1 MGLVVKDCNFVSMKH
16 LLLLFLFVL
25 PFGFLAQDITVF
37 GHCYVKGRKPL
48 EGAKIQLRIVDQKS
62 VNIPMETTSNQQ
74 GYYAFNNL
82 KVGQLIELRYF
93 YNGTELTLNTLLTDN
108 KTLQELPD
116 QNFRIQENLPVV
128 VQREGQ
134 NPFEIEKLPQLNL
147 KGIVGLERTLTLTTA
162 ATSNNELTSN
172 YNVRGGNYDENL
184 VYVNGFQVYRPFL
197 TRSGQ
202 QEGMSFIHSS
212 LVEDVRFSAGG
223 FSSNYG
229 DRLSS
234 VLDITYKTPETF
246 HASAMASLLGVEAH
260 VEEAVNQRFNFLV
273 GARYRSNGYFLNSLP
288 TKGAYNPVFTDAQIL
303 TNYRLNE
310 NWTWTLLGHFSSNTY
325 QFAPQTSQTDFGTA
339 NEAYRLMIYFE
350 GQERSQFQTL
360 MGGTSLKYAKNKTKL
375 DFYLSGFQSDEREYF
390 DILGQYFINELETD
404 PSKEEFGDSIAT
416 LGVGGFLNHGR
427 NRLKAQILS
436 AYHNGS
442 YLLQDGFTDALKNH
456 KRYSELSW
464 GFNVQSDQF
473 RDRLSEWRLIDSAGY
488 SLPQSVPDSIV
499 LYETIKG
506 NLSLDGYRAT
516 AFLQWSNSWT
526 KVSRHKIIS
535 VKTPYKIDGE
545 RRIQTDTL
553 DISTQKFS
561 FQFGLRGG
569 YTSINNEPYY
579 TPRMSL
585 SYAPAAYMWQNGQA
599 VRRGLLFKLSSG
611 FYYQPPFYREF
622 RTFNGQLAL
631 GVQAQKSFHAVLGS
645 EFMFQMWGRST
656 PFKLSSEL
664 YYKYLWDLNPYEIEN
679 VRTRYYATN
688 NAVGYAYGFDVNVHG
703 EFVEGIQSF
712 FKLGLLSTKED
723 IKGDQYTNYYNAAG
737 ERIIFGYSEDQTVVD
752 SVVINPGFIPRPTDQ
767 WFTFGALVQ
776 DQMPGFE
783 AFKVQMGL
791 QFGSPLPYGPPD
803 FTRYKDTLRMRSYF
817 RVDLG
822 LSYDLLHNK
831 NMQQSKVQQSAPLLH
846 KANKGLDQALVSL
859 EIFNVLGVNNVLSKQ
874 WIQDVQG
881 KFYAVPNYLTQRL
894 FNLKIALV
902 L

>member
-1 MGLVVKDCNFVSMKH
+1 M
-16 LLLLFLFVL
+16 
-25 PFGFLAQDITVF
+25 AQNVTVF
-37 GHCYVKGRKPL
+37 GYCFVKGRKPAA
-48 EGAKIQLRIVDQKS
+48 GVKIELSVRNNFS
-62 VNIPMETTSNQQ
+62 VNIPMQTTTNNQ
-74 GYYAFNNL
+74 GYYSFSNL
-82 KVGQLIELRYF
+82 EVGQIIEIQYT
-93 YNGTELTLNTLLTDN
+93 YGELALSLSQIITSN
-108 KTLQELPD
+108 KELQELPE
-116 QNFRIQENLPVV
+116 QNFSIQDNRGVTVRQEA
-128 VQREGQ
+128 Q

-184 VYVNGFQVYRPFL
+184 VYVNGFQVFRPFL

-246 HASAMASLLGVEAH
+246 HVSAMASLLGVEAH

-288 TKGAYNPVFTDAQIL
+288 TKGAYNPVFADAQIL

-310 NWTWTLLGHFSSNTY
+310 FWTWTFLGHFSSNTY
-325 QFAPQTSQTDFGTA
+325 QFAPQTSQSDFGTA

-350 GQERSQFQTL
+350 GQENSQFQTL
-360 MGGTSLKYAKNKTKL
+360 MGGTALKYAKNRTKL
-375 DFYLSGFQSDEREYF
+375 DFYVSGFQSDEKEYF
-390 DILGQYFINELETD
+390 DILGQYYINELETD

-427 NRLKAQILS
+427 NRLQAQILS

-442 YLLQDGFTDALKNH
+442 FLIQDDFSDELKTR
-456 KRYSELSW
+456 KRYNELSW
-464 GFNVQSDQF
+464 GVNLQVDQF
-473 RDRLSEWRLIDSAGY
+473 QDRLSEWRLIDSAGY
-488 SLPQSVPDSIV
+488 SLPQSQPDSIV
-499 LYETIKG
+499 LFETIKG
-506 NLSLDGYRAT
+506 NLALNGYRAT
-516 AFLQWSNSWT
+516 GFLQWSNSWT
-526 KVSRHKIIS
+526 KVSRHKIVS
-535 VKTPYKIDGE
+535 VKSPTKKDGV
-545 RRIQTDTL
+545 RVLYTDTL
-553 DISTQKFS
+553 DLSTKKIN
-561 FQFGLRGG
+561 FQIGLRGG
-569 YTSINNEPYY
+569 YTSVNQEPYF
-579 TPRMSL
+579 TPRMSI
-585 SYAPAAYMWQNGQA
+585 SYAPAAYMWQNGKA
-599 VRRGLLFKLSSG
+599 VRRGLLFIFSSG

-622 RTFNGQLAL
+622 RTFDGNLAL
-631 GVQAQKSFHAVLGS
+631 GVQSQKSFHAVLGS
-645 EFMFQMWGRST
+645 EFQFQMWGRST
-656 PFKLSSEL
+656 PFKLNSEL
-664 YYKYLWDLNPYEIEN
+664 YYKHLWDLNPYEIEN

-688 NAVGYAYGFDVNVHG
+688 NAVGYAYGLDVNVHG

-712 FKLGLLSTKED
+712 FKVGLLSTRED
-723 IKGDQYTNYYNAAG
+723 IDNDQYTIYYNAAG

-752 SVVINPGFIPRPTDQ
+752 STVVFPGFIPRPTDQ

-791 QFGSPLPYGPPD
+791 QYGSRLPYGPPD

-822 LSYDLLHNK
+822 LSYDLLHHRTLT
-831 NMQQSKVQQSAPLLH
+831 SSSEQSAKFL
-846 KANKGLDQALVSL
+846 NKRSHAIDQALVSL
-859 EIFNVLGVNNVLSKQ
+859 EIFNILGVNNVLSKQ

-894 FNLKIALV
+894 FNLKLSIV

>member
-1 MGLVVKDCNFVSMKH
+1 MKQ
-16 LLLLFLFVL
+16 LLLLFWFIL
-25 PFGFLAQDITVF
+25 PLCNWAQDITVY
-37 GHCYVKGRKPL
+37 GHCYLKGKKPAVGVKVRLKV
-48 EGAKIQLRIVDQKS
+48 ADNRS
-62 VNIPMETTSNQQ
+62 VNIDSETTTNTE
-74 GYYAFNNL
+74 GYYSFSNL
-82 KVGQLIELRYF
+82 QKGQILEIHYF
-93 YNGTELTLNTLLTDN
+93 YDSTELTLNTIITEN
-108 KTLQELPD
+108 SKLQALPD
-116 QNFRIQENLPVV
+116 QNFRIQESQTVV
-128 VQREGQ
+128 VQRDGQ

-184 VYVNGFQVYRPFL
+184 VYVNGFQVFRPFL

-223 FSSNYG
+223 FSANYG

-234 VLDITYKTPETF
+234 VLDITYKTPDSF
-246 HASAMASLLGVEAH
+246 HASAMASVLGVETH
-260 VEEAVNQRFNFLV
+260 VEHAVNQRFNFLV
-273 GARYRSNGYFLNSLP
+273 GARYRSNGYFLNTLP
-288 TKGAYNPVFTDAQIL
+288 TKGAYNPIFLDAQIL

-310 NWTWTLLGHFSSNTY
+310 YWTWSILGHFSSNTY
-325 QFAPQTSQTDFGTA
+325 QFSPQTSQTDFGTA

-350 GQERSQFQTL
+350 GQEKSQFQTM
-360 MGGTSLKYAKNKTKL
+360 MGGTSLKYDHNRTKL

-427 NRLKAQILS
+427 NRLQARIIS

-442 YLLQDGFTDALKNH
+442 YLFVDGFTDENKNH

-464 GFNVQSDQF
+464 GFNVQHDQF
-473 RDRLSEWRLIDSAGY
+473 TDRLSEWRLIDSAGY
-488 SLPQSVPDSIV
+488 SLPQTMPDSIV

-506 NLSLDGYRAT
+506 NLAMNGFRTTGY
-516 AFLQWSNSWT
+516 LQWSNSWI
-526 KVSRHKIIS
+526 KLSRGKIIQLKS
-535 VKTPYKIDGE
+535 SQKTAGE
-545 RRIQTDTL
+545 RVTLTDTL
-553 DISTQKFS
+553 AVSSQKLN
-561 FQFGLRGG
+561 FQFGIRGG
-569 YTSINNEPYY
+569 YTSINQEPYL
-579 TPRMSL
+579 TPRMSI
-585 SYAPAAYMWQNGQA
+585 SYAPAAYMLQNGQA
-599 VRRGLLFKLSSG
+599 VRRGLLFKFSSG
-611 FYYQPPFYREF
+611 LYYQPPFYREF
-622 RTFNGQLAL
+622 RTFDGQLNL

-664 YYKYLWDLNPYEIEN
+664 YYKYLWDVNPYEIEN
-679 VRTRYYATN
+679 VRTRYYANN
-688 NAVGYAYGFDVNVHG
+688 NAVGYAYGLDLNVHG

-723 IKGDQYTNYYNAAG
+723 IKNDQYTVYYNAAG

-752 SVVINPGFIPRPTDQ
+752 SVVVHPGYIPRPTDQ

-822 LSYDLLHNK
+822 LSYDLLHNR
-831 NMQQSKVQQSAPLLH
+831 NNALQIDTPNSKMIS
-846 KANKGLDQALVSL
+846 KTNYGLDQALISL

-881 KFYAVPNYLTQRL
+881 KFYAIPNYLTQRL
-894 FNLKIALV
+894 FNLKISLV
-902 L
+902 F